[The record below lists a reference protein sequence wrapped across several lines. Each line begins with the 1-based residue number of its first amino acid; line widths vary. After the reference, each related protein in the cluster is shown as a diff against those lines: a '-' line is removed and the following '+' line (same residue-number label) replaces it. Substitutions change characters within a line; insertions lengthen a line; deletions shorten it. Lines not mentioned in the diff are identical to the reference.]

1 MFMRQSP
8 KPLIE
13 VSYLFFVRN
22 TAARISTITC
32 NGNMNITKNDGI
44 DVLYPAN
51 AYFIF
56 FCDACILTCEHQ
68 NFSFRYYYLLV
79 STMCI
84 AKANYSCRMVFSS
97 NIAKSSDSILKLRLD
112 ARATCMSLKPHFR
125 FSSEKD
131 WITTLFHLSP
141 APEILKRQ
149 AQQLIL
155 SKLAFTVRS
164 RLDFL
169 RV

>member
-22 TAARISTITC
+22 TAARISTI
-32 NGNMNITKNDGI
+32 
-44 DVLYPAN
+44 
-51 AYFIF
+51 
-56 FCDACILTCEHQ
+56 TCEHQ